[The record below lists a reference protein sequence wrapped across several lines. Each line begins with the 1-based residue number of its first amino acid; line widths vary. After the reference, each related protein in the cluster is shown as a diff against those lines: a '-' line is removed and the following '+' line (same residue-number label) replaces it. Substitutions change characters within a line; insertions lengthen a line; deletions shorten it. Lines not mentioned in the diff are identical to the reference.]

1 MPLTTNAKFYN
12 PYRKLYCFNLDLDL
26 DLRLTSRALN
36 TLNTDNMFDG
46 YFKKKVV

>member
-26 DLRLTSRALN
+26 DLRLTSHALN
-36 TLNTDNMFDG
+36 TLNTDMFDG
-46 YFKKKVV
+46 YLKKKVV